1 MKIDRRL
8 GYINSITKM
17 TVTRSSSSFTVS
29 EMEAA
34 KALLALKG
42 GIKYS
47 SQGTKAYAAKPAQYI
62 PPKAPMRPKRECAAY
77 KPGMYYEE

>member
-1 MKIDRRL
+1 MI
-8 GYINSITKM
+8 
-17 TVTRSSSSFTVS
+17 VTRSSSSFTVS

-47 SQGTKAYAAKPAQYI
+47 AQSIKTYAAKPAQHI
-62 PPKAPMRPKRECAAY
+62 SPKAPMRPKRNCAEY
-77 KPGMYYEE
+77 KPGMYYED

>member
-1 MKIDRRL
+1 MI
-8 GYINSITKM
+8 
-17 TVTRSSSSFTVS
+17 VTRSSSSFTVS

-47 SQGTKAYAAKPAQYI
+47 AQSTKAYAAKPAQYI
-62 PPKAPMRPKRECAAY
+62 PPKAPVRPKRNCAEY
-77 KPGMYYEE
+77 KPGMYYED